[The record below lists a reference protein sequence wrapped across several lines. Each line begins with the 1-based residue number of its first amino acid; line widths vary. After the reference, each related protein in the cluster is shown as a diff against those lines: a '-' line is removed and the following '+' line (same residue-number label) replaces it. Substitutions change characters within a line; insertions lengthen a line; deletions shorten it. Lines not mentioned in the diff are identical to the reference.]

1 MSKEVEKIVIHYK
14 SKEKPHV
21 ITDGLALY
29 TLNNDQDA
37 EMQFVGI
44 NSKEKI
50 KALLNAIGHSLT
62 LVLNEFDHIEEIE
75 KGLKERS

>member
-14 SKEKPHV
+14 NKEKPFI

-44 NSKEKI
+44 NSKDKI
-50 KALLNAIGHSLT
+50 RALLNAIAHSLT
-62 LVLNEFDHIEEIE
+62 LVYNQFDKIEAMENEQKKH
-75 KGLKERS
+75 